1 MKLHSKWDIF
11 NDFETLWAFLDFLQ
25 ILIWETV
32 DAHFHI
38 NGHYSQLEMLYF
50 FVSKCKQDDW
60 PISFVTL
67 RSIIFLLRLNSYNEY
82 VVVEDVQSLIID
94 LRSWRTS
101 LMIPSSYFDL
111 GWMSKLCASFGQNW
125 YSLIIGLRYQ

>member
-1 MKLHSKWDIF
+1 
-11 NDFETLWAFLDFLQ
+11 
-25 ILIWETV
+25 
-32 DAHFHI
+32 
-38 NGHYSQLEMLYF
+38 MLYF
-50 FVSKCKQDDW
+50 FTSINVSQTGDW

-67 RSIIFLLRLNSYNEY
+67 RSIGFFFLLLLHNEY

-111 GWMSKLCASFGQNW
+111 G
-125 YSLIIGLRYQ
+125 